1 MEDPLDKWL
10 ELTRL
15 QALLVPA
22 LQTSYASWSKCS
34 RVVLRMDRSLPN
46 ESDELQED
54 AVHICTAHGNPL
66 KIEAKASI
74 EGQLSSGGCVQK
86 KRESV
91 DMHGPRS

>member
-1 MEDPLDKWL
+1 
-10 ELTRL
+10 
-15 QALLVPA
+15 
-22 LQTSYASWSKCS
+22 
-34 RVVLRMDRSLPN
+34 MDRSLLN

-54 AVHICTAHGNPL
+54 AVQHICTAHGNPL

-74 EGQLSSGGCVQK
+74 EGQLSTGGCVQK

>member
-1 MEDPLDKWL
+1 MEDPLGKWL

-34 RVVLRMDRSLPN
+34 RVVLRMDRSLLN

-54 AVHICTAHGNPL
+54 AVQHICTAHGNPL
-66 KIEAKASI
+66 KIEARRRL
-74 EGQLSSGGCVQK
+74 EGSCLQAAAFKK
-86 KRESV
+86 KRKCG
-91 DMHGPRS
+91 HAWP